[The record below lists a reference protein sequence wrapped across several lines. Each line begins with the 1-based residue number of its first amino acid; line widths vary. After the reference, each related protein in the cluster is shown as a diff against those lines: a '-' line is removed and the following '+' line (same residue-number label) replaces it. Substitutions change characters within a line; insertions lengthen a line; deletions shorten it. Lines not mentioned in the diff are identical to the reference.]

1 MAGRSDLVATAGAD
15 RHSDD
20 LSLALMCARG
30 AGHLMN
36 LFKDDGEETEEQRK
50 ERQAQNAATAAGLA
64 IGATAALI
72 QHALKNDE
80 PIDENPNDDEGWGF
94 NLSM

>member
-1 MAGRSDLVATAGAD
+1 MSLFE
-15 RHSDD
+15 DD
-20 LSLALMCARG
+20 S
-30 AGHLMN
+30 
-36 LFKDDGEETEEQRK
+36 EETEEQRK
-50 ERQAQNAATAAGLA
+50 QRQARNAAAAAGLA

-94 NLSM
+94 NFSM

>member
-1 MAGRSDLVATAGAD
+1 
-15 RHSDD
+15 
-20 LSLALMCARG
+20 
-30 AGHLMN
+30 MN
-36 LFKDDGEETEEQRK
+36 LFEDDGEETEEQRK

-80 PIDENPNDDEGWGF
+80 PTEIDPHDDEGWGF
-94 NLSM
+94 NPSM